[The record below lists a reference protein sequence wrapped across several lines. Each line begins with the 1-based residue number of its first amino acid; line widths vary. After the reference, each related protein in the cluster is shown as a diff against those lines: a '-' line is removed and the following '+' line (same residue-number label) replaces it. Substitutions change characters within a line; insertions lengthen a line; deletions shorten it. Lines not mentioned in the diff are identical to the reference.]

1 MTNIN
6 PIIQWWVTPKL
17 PREHIFIIPEKRP
30 KGLHGIFRV
39 YSRKWLF
46 HPIKR
51 RVAKYYLL
59 LLQRFFGLTV
69 IGITGSAGKTSTK
82 DMVASVLSQA
92 GETISSYRNID
103 PVYNIPT
110 TILKCRLKTR
120 YLVLEMGIEFPG
132 EMDFYL
138 WLAQPSMG
146 AMANIYWTHTEFLGS
161 LDDVIKE
168 KGRLT
173 ESLPRK
179 GFAILNIDDPQ
190 VRKLKGITK
199 AKIIWYG
206 LNPKAQI
213 KGRNISITKDFK
225 TKFTLEIENEKQEVK
240 LSLLGQHF
248 VSLALAAA
256 SVGQINGMDIKLIKK
271 GLEKVRPQPHRM
283 IPLKLKDGTILIDDS
298 YNANP
303 IAVMEAIRLMSNIGK
318 KRRKILIL
326 GEMKELGRYEEKGH
340 REVGKFAVE
349 KDINLIITLGSATR
363 FTVDEALKRG
373 IKKNNTFVAEDK
385 KELLMKV
392 KSVIKPEDIILVKG
406 SRSLAMEEIVEELT
420 KK

>member
-17 PREHIFIIPEKRP
+17 PREHIYIVPEKRP
-30 KGLHGIFRV
+30 KGLHRIFRV

-82 DMVASVLSQA
+82 DMVTSVLSQA
-92 GETISSYRNID
+92 GETMSSYKNID
-103 PVYNIPT
+103 PIYNIPT
-110 TILKCRLKTR
+110 TILRCRPRTR

-138 WLAQPSMG
+138 WLAQPRIGVMT
-146 AMANIYWTHTEFLGS
+146 NINWTHTEFIGS
-161 LDDVIKE
+161 LNDVIKE
-168 KGRLT
+168 KGRLI
-173 ESLPRK
+173 ESLPRR

-190 VRKLKGITK
+190 VRKLKGATK

-206 LNPKAQI
+206 SNSKAQI
-213 KGRNISITKDFK
+213 KGKNISFTKDFK
-225 TKFTLEIENEKQEVK
+225 TKFTLEIEGEKQEVE

-256 SVGQINGMDIKLIKK
+256 AVGHINGMDIKLIKK
-271 GLEKVRPQPHRM
+271 GLEKVSPQPHRM
-283 IPLKLKDGTILIDDS
+283 IPLRLKNGTILIDDS

-303 IAVMEAIRLMSNIGK
+303 IAVMGAIHLVSNIGK
-318 KRRKILIL
+318 KRRKILVL

-349 KDINLIITLGSATR
+349 KGIGFIITLGSATR
-363 FTVDEALKRG
+363 FVIDEALKGG
-373 IKKNNTFVAEDK
+373 IKKNSTFVAEDK
-385 KELLMKV
+385 EELLMKV

-406 SRSLAMEEIVEELT
+406 SRSLAMEEIVEELIN
-420 KK
+420 K